1 MIYLFYKVNK
11 DDIFMIKFLLEAYEN
26 MAQIST
32 ADESLPKIQ
41 ITVAP
46 DFLNDVLNIIE
57 DLKSQFYMERIFDDE
72 TRSQC
77 NY

>member
-1 MIYLFYKVNK
+1 
-11 DDIFMIKFLLEAYEN
+11 MIKFLLEAYEN

-32 ADESLPKIQ
+32 ADENLPKIQ

-46 DFLNDVLNIIE
+46 DFLDDVLAIIE
-57 DLKSQFYMERIFDDE
+57 DLKKDFYMERIPDDE

>member
-1 MIYLFYKVNK
+1 
-11 DDIFMIKFLLEAYEN
+11 MIKFLLEAYEN

-32 ADESLPKIQ
+32 ADESIPKIQ

-46 DFLNDVLNIIE
+46 DFLNDVLAIIE
-57 DLKSQFYMERIFDDE
+57 NLKNSFYMERIFDNE
-72 TRSQC
+72 TVSQC